1 MQLMMRRPEI
11 GGFIAV
17 APPASV
23 HDFSFLAP
31 CPSSGMIIHGSS
43 DEIIPSASVDKLAE
57 KISSQKNITLDY
69 RLINGADHFF
79 QSHMDT
85 LSKHFADYVDKST
98 TEAA

>member
-1 MQLMMRRPEI
+1 
-11 GGFIAV
+11 GFIAV

-31 CPSSGMIIHGSS
+31 CPSSGMIIHGSN
-43 DEIIPSASVDKLAE
+43 DDIIPSASVDKLAE

-79 QSHMDT
+79 QDHMNT
-85 LSKHFADYVDKST
+85 LDDYFGDYVDKSM
-98 TEAA
+98 TEEEVA